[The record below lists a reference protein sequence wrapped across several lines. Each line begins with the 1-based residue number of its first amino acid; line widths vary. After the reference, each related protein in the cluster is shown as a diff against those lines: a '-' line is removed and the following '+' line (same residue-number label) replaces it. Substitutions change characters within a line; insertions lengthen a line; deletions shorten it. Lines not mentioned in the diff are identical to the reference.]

1 MKFIFSLIII
11 SIFCGCENK
20 STYHLSEDEKLANAI
35 TKKVALQ
42 INHEFGLIPCGT
54 GGQMMDQIKML
65 HLAFD
70 CRKPL
75 DIDTSRQ
82 LLVAAVERFVS
93 EVNANESIR
102 PYLDNYP
109 FEAKNIQ
116 IVIFIQR
123 PDGSHFNPDG
133 LVVTSAKDGVLEYK
147 TDDPNGPLFKT
158 VHSETYEE
166 ALKQLKNHPKSDGLQ

>member
-1 MKFIFSLIII
+1 MKAFVALVFCLLIC
-11 SIFCGCENK
+11 SCERNE
-20 STYHLSEDEKLANAI
+20 TYYPSEKEHLANII
-35 TKKVALQ
+35 TKKVAIQLKK
-42 INHEFGLIPCGT
+42 EFGLIPFGS
-54 GGQMMDQIKML
+54 GGGMMDQIKML